1 MSDIFNEQK
10 SWVQKSIKVKGDF
23 QVGFM
28 DIIPATA
35 PKGLTSQTTLSNYFL
50 IVDSYSKISQ
60 IYGMERITTEEV
72 MDKLDMF
79 QSIFEKIDKFGW
91 WYLEIISADASTQL
105 TSTEF
110 QNECQTRS
118 VHLVLAAPEHQ

>member
-35 PKGLTSQTTLSNYFL
+35 PKGLTSQTTLSNNFL
-50 IVDSYSKISQ
+50 IFDSYSKISQ

-91 WYLEIISADASTQL
+91 WYLEIFSADASTQL
-105 TSTEF
+105 TSMEF